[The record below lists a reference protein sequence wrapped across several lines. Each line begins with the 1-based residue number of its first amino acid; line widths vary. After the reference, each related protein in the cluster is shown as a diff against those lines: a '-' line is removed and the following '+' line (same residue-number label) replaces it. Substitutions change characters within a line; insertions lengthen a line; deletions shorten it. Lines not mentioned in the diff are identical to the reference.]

1 MQKRILIVDDDAVPR
16 HVLRRA
22 FEASSGWE
30 VMEAASGR
38 EAVEKARAFKPDLVV
53 LDLWMP
59 IVNGLEA
66 ARVLRRMLPTVPIIL
81 LTPCDNKFPEHE
93 AFSAGVT
100 AVISKEA
107 DVVNQVQDLLRAA

>member
-1 MQKRILIVDDDAVPR
+1 M
-16 HVLRRA
+16 LRTA

-30 VMEAASGR
+30 IMEAENGR
-38 EAVEKARAFKPDLVV
+38 EAVEKARVLKPDLVV

-66 ARVLRRMLPTVPIIL
+66 ARVLRPMLPTVPIIL
-81 LTPCDNKFPEHE
+81 LTPCDDKFPEQE

-100 AVISKEA
+100 AVISKGA
-107 DVVNQVQDLLRAA
+107 DLVNHLQDLLRAA